1 MAGRIG
7 RVAALAVVLL
17 AGTPGAVSA
26 ESALRELATGDSVR
40 GWEAVGRINIGD
52 SGFCTGTLIA
62 PDLVLTAAHCLF
74 VPESGEAVALG
85 DIEFLAGWRNGR
97 ADAYRGIR
105 QAVQHPGYS
114 YGGPDRVDRVAYDV
128 ALLVLD
134 RPIRTSGVRPL
145 ATADRPRPGQTVGV
159 VSYAQG
165 RDAAPSI
172 EDACEVLISARSVL
186 MMSCDVD
193 FGSSGAP
200 IFRIVDG
207 EAQIVSVVSA
217 KAEQDARPVALG
229 TDISVTLAAVR
240 ERLAPA
246 VRALPQVR
254 SGTGVAGTA
263 GAGATAKF
271 LRP

>member
-7 RVAALAVVLL
+7 RVALLALALV
-17 AGTPGAVSA
+17 AGTTGSGGA
-26 ESALRELATGDSVR
+26 ESALRELATGDAVR
-40 GWEAVGRINIGD
+40 GWEAVGRIDIGD

-62 PDLVLTAAHCLF
+62 PDLVLTAAHCLY
-74 VPESGEAVALG
+74 VPASGEAVALG
-85 DIEFLAGWRNGR
+85 DLEFLAGWRNGR
-97 ADAYRGIR
+97 ADAYRGVR

-114 YGGPDRVDRVAYDV
+114 YGGPDRLDRVAFDV

-134 RPIRTSGVRPL
+134 QPIRTSSVRPL
-145 ATADRPRPGQTVGV
+145 GTAERPRPGQTVSV
-159 VSYAQG
+159 VSYAKG

-186 MMSCDVD
+186 MMSCEVD

-207 EAQIVSVVSA
+207 VAQIVSVVSA
-217 KAEQDARPVALG
+217 KAEQDAKPVALG

-240 ERLAPA
+240 DRLVPEA
-246 VRALPQVR
+246 RALPQVR
-254 SGTGVAGTA
+254 SGSGGVAVT